1 MTSES
6 LNALVD
12 VLVSPFQE
20 LEDSA
25 AILYNAFD
33 LDTAVGQQ
41 LDWIGLRVGEPRL
54 GREDTHYRAYI
65 KARIAANTSDGQAG
79 QIYNVA
85 RMILGDGPSLLIE
98 TVPPASYQ
106 FSVEGGALAYPWD
119 ASVAPSL
126 VAVSLAD
133 ALLAATSGGIS
144 LAVHYQ
150 VTDDAHTFTFASGEV
165 EEDDVN
171 AGLANDDDELDAGG
185 LFVGTEIRE

>member
-1 MTSES
+1 MSES

-41 LDWIGLRVGEPRL
+41 LEWIGLRVGEPRL
-54 GREDTHYRAYI
+54 GRADVHYRAYI
-65 KARIAANTSDGQAG
+65 KARIAANTSDGKAG

-85 RMILGDGPSLLIE
+85 RMILGDGPALQIE
-98 TVPPASYQ
+98 TTPPASYQ
-106 FSVEGGALAYPWD
+106 FAVSGGALAYPWD
-119 ASVAPSL
+119 PSVPPDV

-133 ALLAATSGGIS
+133 ALLAATSGGVS
-144 LAVHYQ
+144 LYLHYQ
-150 VTDDAHTFTFASGEV
+150 VTDDAHTFTFA
-165 EEDDVN
+165 
-171 AGLANDDDELDAGG
+171 
-185 LFVGTEIRE
+185 

>member
-1 MTSES
+1 MSES

-25 AILYNAFD
+25 ASLYNAFD
-33 LDTAVGQQ
+33 VDTAVGQQ
-41 LDWIGLRVGEPRL
+41 LEWIGLRVNEPRR

-85 RMILGDGPSLLIE
+85 RMILGDAPALEIS
-98 TVPPASYQ
+98 TSPPAAYQ
-106 FSVEGGALAYPWD
+106 FSVGGVALAYPWD
-119 ASVAPSL
+119 PLVPPDV

-133 ALLAATSGGIS
+133 ALLAATSGGVS
-144 LAVHYQ
+144 LALHYQ
-150 VTDDAHTFTFASGEV
+150 VTDDAHTFTFASGDV
-165 EEDDVN
+165 EEDDN
-171 AGLANDDDELDAGG
+171 DAGLADDDDELDPMGG
-185 LFVGTEIRE
+185 LFIGTEVRE